1 MELNVN
7 RTKELVISFRRAN
20 INMDPI
26 LTRGQPV
33 EMVANYKYLGTIIN
47 KLDWLSNIEA
57 C

>member
-1 MELNVN
+1 MN
-7 RTKELVISFRRAN
+7 RTKELVFDFKRAK

-26 LTRGQPV
+26 LTRGQPM
-33 EMVANYKYLGTIIN
+33 EMVANYKYLGTIIDN